1 MAWQLSN
8 LITTLHSLFIIGN
21 DILHQLTAYHN
32 QKLKIVLSDFDGIT
46 KHADYDKFYVGDEVS
61 GYLLLIGG
69 YSGDAGLY
77 VLKTYKGQTA
87 HESLVLIE
95 ETSF

>member
-1 MAWQLSN
+1 MAISN
-8 LITTLHSLFIIGN
+8 LITTLHFLFIIGN

-61 GYLLLIGG
+61 DYILLIGG
-69 YSGDAGLY
+69 YSGDAG
-77 VLKTYKGQTA
+77 
-87 HESLVLIE
+87 
-95 ETSF
+95 